1 MLQSARIFRD
11 VFWNLFSEISTIN
24 FRTLQIWEIERE
36 GRKAERRGREGG
48 GKGEIKRERKKVAF
62 DKFVRVYRWQF
73 RRAHRGESSPLYLFK
88 QKVNKPSSVFSQLEN
103 VELLLFAPA
112 RYLTPKFPAM
122 KYAIPLLVIFAP
134 RVFRN
139 HNEVLSLREE
149 SYLIRYR

>member
-1 MLQSARIFRD
+1 MCFGTYLARSPR
-11 VFWNLFSEISTIN
+11 ST
-24 FRTLQIWEIERE
+24 FAHCKYERRKERKEKRRGGKRE
-36 GRKAERRGREGG
+36 G
-48 GKGEIKRERKKVAF
+48 KREMEKVAF

-88 QKVNKPSSVFSQLEN
+88 QKVNKPSSVFSQLERGATS
-103 VELLLFAPA
+103 LRPA

-139 HNEVLSLREE
+139 HNEVPSLREE